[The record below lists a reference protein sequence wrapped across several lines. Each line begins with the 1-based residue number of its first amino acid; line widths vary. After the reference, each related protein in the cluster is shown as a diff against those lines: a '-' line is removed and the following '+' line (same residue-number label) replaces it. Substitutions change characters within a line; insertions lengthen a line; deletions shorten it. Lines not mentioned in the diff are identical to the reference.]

1 MAASVF
7 SSGAGPRVASGCQ
20 LNDRTPAAAPA
31 RETWFV
37 RSGTPAVGLDP
48 RSHRSPHARPRNGD
62 EMALAT
68 LKKRP
73 EYLRVRGGRR
83 YATAGFLL
91 EGRSRSPS
99 TSPATDVAGK
109 DREGNLALESISGP
123 RYGFT
128 ITKKLGG
135 AVDRNRIRRRL
146 KAALEAISPDA
157 AKPDFDYVVVA
168 RRAALDR
175 PFESLKA
182 DFSSALH
189 HIHSS
194 GADRPR
200 KRKRTK
206 A

>member
-1 MAASVF
+1 
-7 SSGAGPRVASGCQ
+7 
-20 LNDRTPAAAPA
+20 
-31 RETWFV
+31 
-37 RSGTPAVGLDP
+37 
-48 RSHRSPHARPRNGD
+48 
-62 EMALAT
+62 MALAT

-73 EYLRVRGGRR
+73 EFLRVRGGRR

-99 TSPATDVAGK
+99 AADVAGK

-157 AKPDFDYVVVA
+157 AKSDFDYVVVA

-182 DFSSALH
+182 DLASALH
-189 HIHSS
+189 HIHGS